1 MKKLL
6 LLFAAIMLTVSA
18 SAQKK
23 TAVYNKFG
31 DNWYVGSSLG
41 FATPTTSFNSDGD
54 RFEGL
59 VPKFSLR
66 VGKNLTTVFGLALES
81 DLYFGGSETS
91 WMKHKTFVNGVNVD
105 ILGTFN
111 MNNLLYGYLGQPR
124 PFEVIALIGGG
135 YRHEYGYGHGGLS
148 GWNGKAALDLTFNL
162 GEEKAW
168 QLYIEPAAVLGHPRC
183 SWRPKD
189 TIRYGRFGH
198 ESAWKILAQ
207 LSVGVIYKFR
217 NSNGTHNY
225 KIVETTYNDIDGQ
238 YTQK

>member
-6 LLFAAIMLTVSA
+6 LLFAAAMLTVSV

-81 DLYFGGSETS
+81 DLYFGASETS
-91 WMKHKTFVNGVNVD
+91 WMKTKTFINAINVD
-105 ILGTFN
+105 LLGTFN
-111 MNNLLYGYLGQPR
+111 INNLLYGYLGQPR

-135 YRHEYGYGHGGLS
+135 YRHSYGYVLS
-148 GWNGKAALDLTFNL
+148 GWNGKAGLDFTFNL

-168 QLYIEPAAVLGHPRC
+168 QIYIEPAAVLGHPRC

-189 TIRYGRFGH
+189 TIHYGYMGR
-198 ESAWKILAQ
+198 ETAWKVLAQ
-207 LSVGVIYKFR
+207 LSVGVMYKFG

-225 KIVETTYNDIDGQ
+225 KLVETTYDDLDGQ